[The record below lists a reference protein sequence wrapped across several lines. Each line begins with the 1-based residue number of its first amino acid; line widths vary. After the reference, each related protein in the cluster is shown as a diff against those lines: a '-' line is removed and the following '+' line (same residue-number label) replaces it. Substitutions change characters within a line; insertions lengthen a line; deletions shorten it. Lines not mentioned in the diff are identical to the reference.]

1 MSARLRL
8 VKPRRRRSGA
18 PSGPNPEAIKDRAP
32 LALDKVDDME
42 DWLMESARMRRIL
55 QCPLVI
61 PRWLLRSDARNP
73 GGRTE
78 LGLLVKEIPIYVSNF
93 EILIARL
100 RAAESVAASVLA
112 ETAPVACA
120 DSVGHAITS

>member
-8 VKPRRRRSGA
+8 VKPQRRRSGA
-18 PSGPNPEAIKDRAP
+18 PSGPDPAAVKDRA
-32 LALDKVDDME
+32 LLSMELVDDME

-61 PRWLLRSDARNP
+61 PRWRLRSDARNP
-73 GGRTE
+73 EGRTE

-112 ETAPVACA
+112 ETAPIACP
-120 DSVGHAITS
+120 DGVGRAITA